1 MPTITM
7 PGALLALS
15 APSHAEQ
22 VDSTDA
28 VILAEAGNIPWC
40 WPIWQQRTMLGST
53 PLSVNVTEDTP
64 NAWKSFEV
72 HQAVLTF
79 ANNFWAV
86 EDAAQVDYIK
96 KDRPDNDNKGRQHW
110 LDYCHT
116 NWSNWKING
125 TVDAVLAER
134 GLDPYSVMKRLKVA
148 NLPDLATSQVAL
160 AYSGLAEA
168 LFGPESFTED
178 GVALKEPV
186 RRFLDALAAHHWA
199 KNRKSIARERG
210 RLGKL
215 KSKVDETWKEFSSMA
230 EQSKCLDTERIRTW
244 LKDVDGLTKILTRY
258 GDRESLKQLSE
269 QQETLSDL
277 LQGLGIDVQGGS
289 KYRLPKSLRQALSFL
304 ATQQDI
310 ALLTASIHD
319 QLKLCDPNSMPAESV
334 PEFDLDATDDCDF
347 QWSEGVEQYNDMSED
362 DLWTILGLP
371 ERQIPFFNLLHDPY
385 GNCDPW
391 TEDGQAWLKENGE
404 PLALRWHQLVG
415 LVKMVKNAFCGMP
428 VLLMDE
434 VGLGKTI
441 QVTAL
446 IAVLSFYR
454 EFYVVHNR
462 FPGKIA
468 VKQWRSD
475 SPNLPNLP
483 VMLVVPANLVP
494 QFTSELHRFLQRGT
508 FDVLP
513 YLATWS
519 SRRTWWDDIW
529 SRSMQPEGR
538 RIVITT
544 PKALESDCDRIFE
557 ANNLSPTKHPRQKT
571 NYTADAPSTAYGR
584 EFLLGLAD
592 EAHNYRNIKK
602 GYWAIFCLRSLC
614 QAIVAMTATPIT
626 SRPLDVWNI
635 GRCLG
640 LELFGSTYDD
650 EALKMVRQL
659 RAAAAKDRKRF
670 QQGDRIATI
679 IMGTVKGNTDVEVPS
694 LYRSQMLT
702 WIGVIRERFTGIV
715 IRRTIW
721 SVDNH
726 GTRISGLA
734 PFQEHNLLVK
744 LYSHEVDNLECI
756 AKDLVEEGGA
766 RAAKFAS
773 GSDFYM
779 RVRRALL
786 HPSCNTGYPWANPSN
801 LEEWKKDP
809 SRKLDVLAQVIC
821 WHQGLDNRPPL
832 HVVDDSLT
840 ASSTNPDVATSIAHS
855 TPCDKIIVYC
865 AFPSSYTQ
873 VLKVLELNS
882 VRTLQM
888 HGKLSMSARTDI
900 ISQFKSSG
908 RDGPRVLIMSNIGL
922 TGLNLPCAN
931 ILIIVVSIRFSST
944 LPPIPW
950 LFFPM
955 LMQLQDSLWSATDEG
970 QLIGRIYRP
979 PQPKTVH
986 IYRIVAADTQDV
998 FLNNISFSKAAIL
1011 DAFTGA
1017 TPSLRSLFNDDD
1029 GVEELNAL
1037 PEIDGVQLEK
1047 GKPKSKMRK
1056 ASSSSTKK
1064 GGRAQGSKGADPS
1077 SRRLSKKLRE
1087 KSLAPSSFI
1096 VHDKQ
1101 SNLPL
1106 IARGVQSSVIVA
1118 VDTGTKSGNL
1128 QSDSLEQSPLCP
1140 EASPRLKAP
1149 PALSAVVNHC
1159 NAESGDIMPLE
1170 APACIASEDDVSKG
1184 SANEEFQQA
1193 NATQVNASQRCQDSR
1208 IILPLKRAAD
1218 SSLENRASKVQK
1230 SAAASGGDCDTS
1242 TFLTN
1247 LQQRGIEVEQLF
1259 AFLKSLPSKCNFLYS
1274 AVYASNIFGITDS
1287 SSQNPDHPLASF
1299 IPGLSVA
1306 TGLSAPAPLNP
1317 TSSRK

>member
-1 MPTITM
+1 M

-22 VDSTDA
+22 VDSADA

-40 WPIWQQRTMLGST
+40 WPAWQQRTMLSST

-86 EDAAQVDYIK
+86 EEAAQVDYIK
-96 KDRPDNDNKGRQHW
+96 KNRPDNDNKGRQHW

-116 NWSNWKING
+116 NWSKWKINS

-178 GVALKEPV
+178 VLHLLRPNSV
-186 RRFLDALAAHHWA
+186 CP
-199 KNRKSIARERG
+199 
-210 RLGKL
+210 
-215 KSKVDETWKEFSSMA
+215 EFSVMA

-258 GDRESLKQLSE
+258 GDQESLKQLSE

-289 KYRLPKSLRQALSFL
+289 KCRLPKSLRQALSFL

-347 QWSEGVEQYNDMSED
+347 QWSEGVEQYNNMSED
-362 DLWTILGLP
+362 DLWALLGLP
-371 ERQIPFFNLLHDPY
+371 EKQIPFFNLLHDPY
-385 GNCDPW
+385 GDCDPW

-454 EFYVVHNR
+454 EFYAVHNR
-462 FPGKIA
+462 FPGQIG
-468 VKQWRSD
+468 RLLLLND

-483 VMLVVPANLVP
+483 VMLVIPANLVP

-519 SRRTWWDDIW
+519 SRRTWWEDIW

-557 ANNLSPTKHPRQKT
+557 ANNLSPTKHPRRKA

-584 EFLLGLAD
+584 EFLLGSVD

-626 SRPLDVWNI
+626 SRPLV
-635 GRCLG
+635 
-640 LELFGSTYDD
+640 S
-650 EALKMVRQL
+650 
-659 RAAAAKDRKRF
+659 
-670 QQGDRIATI
+670 DRIATI

-702 WIGVIRERFTGIV
+702 WIGIIRERFSGIV

-721 SVDNH
+721 SVDNC

-734 PFQEHNLLVK
+734 PFQEHNLVVK
-744 LYSHEVDNLECI
+744 LYGHEVDNLECI
-756 AKDLVEEGGA
+756 AKDLVEEGCA

-773 GSDFYM
+773 GS
-779 RVRRALL
+779 
-786 HPSCNTGYPWANPSN
+786 
-801 LEEWKKDP
+801 WKKDP
-809 SRKLDVLAQVIC
+809 SRKLDVLAEVIC

-832 HVVDDSLT
+832 HVVDDRLT
-840 ASSTNPDVATSIAHS
+840 VSSTNPDVTTSITTDS
-855 TPCDKIIVYC
+855 TPCDKIVVYC

-873 VLKVLELNS
+873 VLKILELNGIT
-882 VRTLQM
+882 TLQI
-888 HGKLSMSARTDI
+888 HGKLSMSARTKL
-900 ISQFKSSG
+900 ISQFKGSG

-931 ILIIVVSIRFSST
+931 ILII
-944 LPPIPW
+944 
-950 LFFPM
+950 
-955 LMQLQDSLWSATDEG
+955 DSLWSATDEG

-1017 TPSLRSLFNDDD
+1017 TPNLRTCPLPALRS
-1029 GVEELNAL
+1029 
-1037 PEIDGVQLEK
+1037 
-1047 GKPKSKMRK
+1047 
-1056 ASSSSTKK
+1056 T
-1064 GGRAQGSKGADPS
+1064 
-1077 SRRLSKKLRE
+1077 
-1087 KSLAPSSFI
+1087 
-1096 VHDKQ
+1096 
-1101 SNLPL
+1101 SNLTL
-1106 IARGVQSSVIVA
+1106 
-1118 VDTGTKSGNL
+1118 
-1128 QSDSLEQSPLCP
+1128 
-1140 EASPRLKAP
+1140 
-1149 PALSAVVNHC
+1149 
-1159 NAESGDIMPLE
+1159 
-1170 APACIASEDDVSKG
+1170 
-1184 SANEEFQQA
+1184 
-1193 NATQVNASQRCQDSR
+1193 
-1208 IILPLKRAAD
+1208 
-1218 SSLENRASKVQK
+1218 
-1230 SAAASGGDCDTS
+1230 
-1242 TFLTN
+1242 
-1247 LQQRGIEVEQLF
+1247 
-1259 AFLKSLPSKCNFLYS
+1259 
-1274 AVYASNIFGITDS
+1274 
-1287 SSQNPDHPLASF
+1287 
-1299 IPGLSVA
+1299 
-1306 TGLSAPAPLNP
+1306 
-1317 TSSRK
+1317 